1 MDPRSPTL
9 QVDSSSMASPGKP
22 PENVLPGKVE
32 QLTLKIIR
40 PISPSFPLRTF
51 PILNSQG
58 NPSATFSWWG
68 HLIQNTK
75 KRKINECPH
84 LIYLYQKGQ
93 LCENQR
99 DSSYSFLSVAVEGTP
114 GTELPRMNRWAQSS
128 FLVNAFLKKW
138 PWETHEEES
147 WRSNELSP
155 RNLLRP
161 VFQRPFSQHKS

>member
-1 MDPRSPTL
+1 
-9 QVDSSSMASPGKP
+9 MASPGKP

-75 KRKINECPH
+75 KRKINC
-84 LIYLYQKGQ
+84 Q
-93 LCENQR
+93 LVTTKDDFALKKTKNDVHEEQEIL
-99 DSSYSFLSVAVEGTP
+99 F
-114 GTELPRMNRWAQSS
+114 M
-128 FLVNAFLKKW
+128 FLK
-138 PWETHEEES
+138 EEE
-147 WRSNELSP
+147 N
-155 RNLLRP
+155 
-161 VFQRPFSQHKS
+161 